1 MTFLVPFGI
10 IMLGNILT
18 RVLLAILPV
27 SLYAVANLG
36 QLVALVG
43 SILFVYIWFQLA
55 NELKSV
61 TKNAAFNWWPIL
73 IPIYNIIYLFTMV
86 PPEVAKAKQ
95 MVGATQPP
103 RPPILYFFLPHFA
116 LASDLND
123 IAARM
128 PPS

>member
-10 IMLGNILT
+10 IVLGNIIT
-18 RVLLAILPV
+18 RILLMILPV

-36 QLVALVG
+36 SLVALAG
-43 SILFVYIWFQLA
+43 AILFIYIWVQLA

-61 TKNAAFNWWPIL
+61 TKNPAFNWWPIL
-73 IPIYNIIYLFTMV
+73 VPIYNWIYLLTMV
-86 PPEVAKAKQ
+86 PPEVTRAKQ
-95 MVGATQPP
+95 MVGAQQPT
-103 RPPILYFFLPHFA
+103 RPQILYFFLPHFA

-128 PPS
+128 PPG